1 MRRKKDF
8 IDKQSYFSSE
18 VLWWKKAGPKKIT
31 YNATVTNPAQI
42 QNITH
47 FNTSPCAIEISSR
60 GKSTDRKG
68 FYSSVTFI
76 KS

>member
-1 MRRKKDF
+1 MVKESRPEENNLYPIWFKGYD
-8 IDKQSYFSSE
+8 
-18 VLWWKKAGPKKIT
+18 